1 MDKPTDFITI
11 LKIFLEVL
19 SKCYET
25 NYGFQCCA
33 MYMYMDKK
41 TVKFATCNRKA
52 NFSKFCRN
60 ISNKLFE
67 VVV

>member
-1 MDKPTDFITI
+1 MDKPTGFITI
-11 LKIFLEVL
+11 LKIFLEFL

-33 MYMYMDKK
+33 MYMDKK
-41 TVKFATCNRKA
+41 TVKFATCYRKA
-52 NFSKFCRN
+52 NFSKFYRN